1 MNETIGLDEG
11 TLFLILF
18 VFGNCLLVF
27 ATSILCKYLNTYYEN
42 QRIKEAETKEKA
54 KKEADEKV
62 KRQADEQTE
71 RIRAKSQ
78 IWVNE

>member
-11 TLFLILF
+11 ILFLTLF

-42 QRIKEAETKEKA
+42 QRIKEAVTKEKA
-54 KKEADEKV
+54 KRQADEQA

-71 RIRAKSQ
+71 RIRANSQ
-78 IWVNE
+78 IWVIG